1 MAVRDLPYRLSGEIP
16 YRVLVVDDDPVH
28 RMIVGEI
35 LDEPKYQ
42 VHLVSNAPEGLNY
55 LRALEVDV
63 VVTDRSMPDVDG
75 DEFCRRIRREL
86 ELPML
91 PILMV
96 TGNGSSDDLTL
107 GLNAGADDFL
117 RKPYHPIELRARVD
131 SAVQR
136 KRFTDQLDSTESTL
150 FALARMVEA
159 KDENTG
165 DHCSR
170 LSHNAVRLGQ
180 ALGLSSPELLA
191 LRRGGVLHDIGKLG
205 IPDQILLKPGKLT
218 EEEWVVMRQHTTI
231 GYHLVSNLK
240 SMRLTAPIVRHHHER
255 WDGSGYPDALQGE
268 AIPLLA
274 RVFQIV
280 DIYDALTYERPYKQA
295 FSAEQACAMMAQE
308 AERGWRDPHITRVFL
323 DLLRA
328 EPEAMSTTG
337 NALDDLGRTL
347 YQNLTIEPKAA

>member
-1 MAVRDLPYRLSGEIP
+1 MP

-35 LDEPKYQ
+35 LDAPKYQ
-42 VHLVSNAPEGLNY
+42 VHVVSNVPEGLNH
-55 LRALEVDV
+55 LRELEVDV
-63 VVTDRSMPDVDG
+63 VVTDRSMPDMDG

-86 ELPML
+86 DLPML

-96 TGNGSSDDLTL
+96 TGNGSSDDLIQ

-170 LSHNAVRLGQ
+170 LSHNAVRLGE
-180 ALGLSSPELLA
+180 AMGLSRPELLA

-205 IPDQILLKPGKLT
+205 IPDNILLKPGKLS

-280 DIYDALTYERPYKQA
+280 DIYDALTYERPYKPS
-295 FSAEQACAMMAQE
+295 FSAEQACAMIAQE
-308 AERGWRDPHITRVFL
+308 AERGWRDPHITRVFF

-328 EPEAMSTTG
+328 EPDAMSATG
-337 NALDDLGRTL
+337 NTPDDLGRTL
-347 YQNLTIEPKAA
+347 YQNLTIEPQGGSSGA